1 MVALRRKLMAG
12 ALALIAVSPA
22 AAGAVG
28 PIGGLGGAA
37 APRPGLAD
45 AHYAGV
51 YGTRSHHGHGPG
63 WGLLDLFNFPS
74 YFATPEDVRPWWS
87 YYPPQPVWDGSR
99 LIWLAPRFPRVACSE
114 YLPPYSPGACPP

>member
-28 PIGGLGGAA
+28 PIGGLGAA
-37 APRPGLAD
+37 TAPRPGLAD

-51 YGTRSHHGHGPG
+51 YGAHSHGHG

-74 YFATPEDVRPWWS
+74 YAATPEDVRPWWS

-99 LIWLAPRFPRVACSE
+99 LIWLAPRFPRVACSA